1 MRPLSVRLLA
11 LSFDIIFLIKRGSG
25 LGKGRK
31 KKRERKK
38 RGEKRKEEASHFP
51 RSPAN
56 ERGEGRPGNDFL
68 VVFRSRTMEFYPQTG
83 YRSRYLTDLPANAN
97 K

>member
-1 MRPLSVRLLA
+1 MTSRADPLEHPAR
-11 LSFDIIFLIKRGSG
+11 DIIFLIKRNSG
-25 LGKGRK
+25 TEEK
-31 KKRERKK
+31 ERKEKEKEK
-38 RGEKRKEEASHFP
+38 RGKRRRP

>member
-1 MRPLSVRLLA
+1 M
-11 LSFDIIFLIKRGSG
+11 KRGG
-25 LGKGRK
+25 
-31 KKRERKK
+31 
-38 RGEKRKEEASHFP
+38 ASHFP